1 MDITAIPV
9 GWSAGGL
16 LALVVL
22 LVIRGDII
30 PRKWHE
36 ETRADR
42 DQEREARHAQEVRLD
57 KQGEALDA
65 LVEGQATIL
74 ALIKALPRHDDDDEG
89 GVT

>member
-1 MDITAIPV
+1 MDLTAIPV

-22 LVIRGDII
+22 LVIRGDMI

-42 DQEREARHAQEVRLD
+42 DKEREARQSQDARLD

-74 ALIKALPRHDDDDEG
+74 MLIEALPRADDRGDDS
-89 GVT
+89 

>member
-1 MDITAIPV
+1 MDLTAIPV

-22 LVIRGDII
+22 LVIRGDMI

-42 DQEREARHAQEVRLD
+42 DKEREARQSQDARLD

-65 LVEGQATIL
+65 LVEGQTTIL
-74 ALIKALPRHDDDDEG
+74 MLIKALPRADDRGDDS
-89 GVT
+89 

>member
-22 LVIRGDII
+22 FVIRGDII
-30 PRKWHE
+30 PRKWHD

-42 DQEREARHAQEVRLD
+42 DKEREARQAQDVRLD
-57 KQGEALDA
+57 RQGEALDA

-74 ALIKALPRHDDDDEG
+74 ALIKALPRSDDG
-89 GVT
+89 GGDS

>member
-1 MDITAIPV
+1 MDITSIPI

-22 LVIRGDII
+22 LVIRGDMI

-42 DQEREARHAQEVRLD
+42 DKEREARSSQEARLD

-74 ALIKALPRHDDDDEG
+74 MLIKALPRPDDGGDDS
-89 GVT
+89 

>member
-1 MDITAIPV
+1 MDITSIPV

-22 LVIRGDII
+22 LVIRGDLI
-30 PRKWHE
+30 PRKWHD
-36 ETRADR
+36 ETRGDR
-42 DQEREARHAQEVRLD
+42 DKEREARNAQDTRLD

-74 ALIKALPRHDDDDEG
+74 MLIKALPRSDDDDEG
-89 GVT
+89 DVS

>member
-42 DQEREARHAQEVRLD
+42 DKERDARQSQDARLD
-57 KQGEALDA
+57 RQGEALDA

-74 ALIKALPRHDDDDEG
+74 ALIKALPRSDDDEG
-89 GVT
+89 DVS